1 MNEVLRAAVIGTS
14 SNGGWGH
21 NIDEL
26 FIGVSG
32 LRTVAVAD
40 DINTGVA
47 DAMKRHR
54 LTQATRGFLDWRQML
69 ADIKPDIVAICSRNI
84 QQHAEMAIAAAEAG
98 VRGIF
103 MEKPFVQSV
112 TQADAVVAACET
124 SNTKLNLA
132 LVNRYCPTMAT
143 VSELIADGKLGT
155 LLEVRARGKEDVRGG
170 GEDLWVLGPHVLD
183 LMVHFGGAPQWC
195 NATVTTKGKPV
206 TPDDFIAG
214 AEGIPMIAGDSITA
228 SFGLADGPT
237 GFFASTREAGLKQP
251 NFGLTLLGTKGE
263 IHIRPDY
270 IPQAY
275 FRAAPA
281 WRMNRPYPWTPI
293 GDEGL
298 APDLTDQGVNRSAE
312 RASWGRLAVADLI
325 DAIQTDREPETGMFT
340 GLTLTEMNEAVY
352 ASSITGER
360 LHWPLDRSFLKNV
373 IPSDRS

>member
-1 MNEVLRAAVIGTS
+1 MNEVLRAAVIGS
-14 SNGGWGH
+14 SSSGGWGH

-26 FIGVSG
+26 FIGVPG

-40 DINTGVA
+40 DTDVGVG
-47 DAMKRHR
+47 DAVTRHR
-54 LTQATRGFLDWRQML
+54 LTQTAQGFLDWRKML
-69 ADIKPDIVAICSRNI
+69 ADVKPDVVAICSRNI
-84 QQHAEMAIAAAEAG
+84 QQHAEMAIVSAKAG

-103 MEKPFVQSV
+103 MEKPFVKSV
-112 TQADAVVAACET
+112 SEADAVVSACEK

-132 LVNRYCPTMAT
+132 LVNRYCPTITA
-143 VSELIADGKLGT
+143 VWELIADGKLGT
-155 LLEVRARGKEDVRGG
+155 LLELRARGKEDVRGG

-195 NATVTTKGKPV
+195 NATVLKTGVPVKPN
-206 TPDDFIAG
+206 DFIAG
-214 AEGIPMIAGDSITA
+214 AEGLPMIAGDSINA

-281 WRMNRPYPWTPI
+281 WRMNRPYPWIPI

-298 APDLTDQGVNRSAE
+298 AANLTDQGVDRSAE
-312 RASWGRLAVADLI
+312 RASWGRLAVTDLI

-340 GLTLTEMNEAVY
+340 GLTLTEMNEAIY
-352 ASSITGER
+352 ASSLTGQR
-360 LHWPLDRSFLKNV
+360 LHWPLDRALLKRIV
-373 IPSDRS
+373 PSENS

>member
-1 MNEVLRAAVIGTS
+1 MNEVLRAAVIGS
-14 SNGGWGH
+14 SSSGGWGH

-26 FIGVSG
+26 FIGVPG

-40 DINTGVA
+40 DTDVGVG
-47 DAMKRHR
+47 DAVTRHR
-54 LTQATRGFLDWRQML
+54 LTQTARGFLNWRKML
-69 ADIKPDIVAICSRNI
+69 ADIKPDVVAICSRNI
-84 QQHAEMAIAAAEAG
+84 KQHAEMALASAEAG

-103 MEKPFVQSV
+103 MEKPFVKSV
-112 TQADAVVAACET
+112 SEADAVVSACEK

-132 LVNRYCPTMAT
+132 LVNRYCPTITA
-143 VSELIADGKLGT
+143 VWELIADGKLGT
-155 LLEVRARGKEDVRGG
+155 LLELRARGKEDIRGG

-195 NATVTTKGKPV
+195 NATVLKTGVPV
-206 TPDDFIAG
+206 TPNDFIAG
-214 AEGIPMIAGDSITA
+214 AEGLPMIAGDSINA

-281 WRMNRPYPWTPI
+281 WRMNRPYPWIPI

-298 APDLTDQGVNRSAE
+298 AANLTDQGVDRSAE
-312 RASWGRLAVADLI
+312 RASWGRLAVTDLI

-352 ASSITGER
+352 ASSLTGKR
-360 LHWPLDRSFLKNV
+360 LHWPLDRALLKRIV
-373 IPSDRS
+373 PSENS

>member
-32 LRTVAVAD
+32 IRTVAVAD

-84 QQHAEMAIAAAEAG
+84 QQHAEMAIAAAETG

-143 VSELIADGKLGT
+143 VSELIADGKT
-155 LLEVRARGKEDVRGG
+155 WD
-170 GEDLWVLGPHVLD
+170 
-183 LMVHFGGAPQWC
+183 
-195 NATVTTKGKPV
+195 TT
-206 TPDDFIAG
+206 
-214 AEGIPMIAGDSITA
+214 
-228 SFGLADGPT
+228 
-237 GFFASTREAGLKQP
+237 
-251 NFGLTLLGTKGE
+251 
-263 IHIRPDY
+263 
-270 IPQAY
+270 
-275 FRAAPA
+275 
-281 WRMNRPYPWTPI
+281 
-293 GDEGL
+293 
-298 APDLTDQGVNRSAE
+298 
-312 RASWGRLAVADLI
+312 
-325 DAIQTDREPETGMFT
+325 
-340 GLTLTEMNEAVY
+340 
-352 ASSITGER
+352 
-360 LHWPLDRSFLKNV
+360 
-373 IPSDRS
+373 

>member
-1 MNEVLRAAVIGTS
+1 MNEVLRAAVIGS
-14 SNGGWGH
+14 SSSGGWGH

-26 FIGVSG
+26 FIGVPG

-40 DINTGVA
+40 DTDDGVG
-47 DAMKRHR
+47 DALSRHR
-54 LTQATRGFLDWRQML
+54 LTQTARGFLNWRKML
-69 ADIKPDIVAICSRNI
+69 ADVKPDVIAICSRNI
-84 QQHAEMAIAAAEAG
+84 QQHAEMAIASAEAG

-103 MEKPFVQSV
+103 MEKPFVKSV
-112 TQADAVVAACET
+112 PEADAVVSACEK

-132 LVNRYCPTMAT
+132 LVNRYCPTITA
-143 VSELIADGKLGT
+143 VWELIADGKIGT
-155 LLEVRARGKEDVRGG
+155 LLELRARGKEDLRGG

-195 NATVTTKGKPV
+195 NATVIKNGEPV
-206 TPDDFIAG
+206 TSDDFIAG
-214 AEGIPMIAGDSITA
+214 PEGLPMIAGDSINA
-228 SFGLADGPT
+228 SFGLADGPA
-237 GFFASTREAGLKQP
+237 GFFTSTREAGFKQP

-281 WRMNRPYPWTPI
+281 WRMNRSYPWIPI

-298 APDLTDQGVNRSAE
+298 ATDLTDQGVDRSAE
-312 RASWGRLAVADLI
+312 RAAWGRLAVTDLI

-340 GLTLTEMNEAVY
+340 GLTLTEMNEAIY
-352 ASSITGER
+352 ASSLTGQR
-360 LHWPLDRSFLKNV
+360 LHWPLDRSLLKRTV
-373 IPSDRS
+373 PSEHS